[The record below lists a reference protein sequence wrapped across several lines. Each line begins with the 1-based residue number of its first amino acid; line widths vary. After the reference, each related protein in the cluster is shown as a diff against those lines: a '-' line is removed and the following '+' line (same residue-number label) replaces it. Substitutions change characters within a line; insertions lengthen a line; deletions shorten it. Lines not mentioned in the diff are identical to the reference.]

1 MTQAPDTPVRI
12 IAIANQKGGVG
23 KTTTAM
29 NLGAAAAAMEQRCL
43 IIDMDPQGN
52 ASTGLGLKQADRT
65 VTTYEVL
72 MNDAAIADGA
82 VETTVPGLD
91 ILPAVAD
98 LAGAEAEVLGEERR
112 HYRLRRAIEQ
122 LQAHI
127 AEGRARD
134 YRYVYIDCPP
144 SLNVLTVNA
153 LTAADTV
160 LVPLQC
166 EFFALEGITQMDQ
179 TISLVR
185 NNLNPSL
192 EYEGVLMTMVD
203 GRNNLAKEVEADVRA
218 HFKELVY
225 ETVIPRNVKVAEAPA
240 HGLPVIL
247 YDRTSTGAQ
256 AYLNLAREVLR
267 RDGVVPL
274 AA

>member
-1 MTQAPDTPVRI
+1 MTTATDGVRA

-23 KTTTAM
+23 KTTTAI

-52 ASTGLGLKQADRT
+52 ASTGLGIKKAERT

-72 MNDAAIADGA
+72 MQEAAILDGIL
-82 VETTVPGLD
+82 ETGVPGLD

-98 LAGAEAEVLGEERR
+98 LAGAEAEVLNEERK

-122 LQAHI
+122 LKAHI
-127 AEGRARD
+127 AEGKAAD
-134 YRYVYIDCPP
+134 YKYIYIDCPP

-153 LTAADTV
+153 LTASDTV
-160 LVPLQC
+160 LIPLQC
-166 EFFALEGITQMDQ
+166 EFFALEGITQMSQ
-179 TISLVR
+179 TVNLVR
-185 NNLNPSL
+185 QNLNPSL
-192 EYEGVLMTMVD
+192 GYEGVLLTMVD

-218 HFKELVY
+218 HYKDVVY
-225 ETVIPRNVKVAEAPA
+225 DTVIPRNVKVAEAPA

-247 YDRTSTGAQ
+247 YDRTSAGAQ
-256 AYLNLAREVLR
+256 AYLNLAREVLQA
-267 RDGVVPL
+267 DGVL
-274 AA
+274 AAAA